1 VCAFGTALALSGNR
15 FVAPY
20 ALLAAPW
27 CARDLDEWW
36 RSRRWT
42 RAGANSWREALATSA
57 LCVAL
62 PLYEWTHYENRFGIH
77 PDDRREPVAAC
88 DFMQEHGIR
97 GRGFNDFFLGGYMLW
112 RFWPDPG
119 RLPYFDIHPEDK
131 SEAERLAYLRAFTST
146 SGWTALSRRR
156 EFDYALLSRLR
167 MRDPGLL
174 DALDADPGWSLVFA
188 DDAAAIF
195 VRRDGALAAL
205 ASRDGYL
212 LLPGGGRRTQVL
224 AQDLVRDPALAARLS
239 PELARQQR
247 ESSRTL
253 ASAPLRELCAAAAA
267 AAAPR

>member
-15 FVAPY
+15 FVATY

-97 GRGFNDFFLGGYMLW
+97 GRAFNDFFLGGFQQENLV
-112 RFWPDPG
+112 RSVLNPSSAPCVKKSNSLRDIS
-119 RLPYFDIHPEDK
+119 RDYFD
-131 SEAERLAYLRAFTST
+131 AESN
-146 SGWTALSRRR
+146 R
-156 EFDYALLSRLR
+156 EFVTEAAVAGTLVV
-167 MRDPGLL
+167 MAIVPIMAG
-174 DALDADPGWSLVFA
+174 VFA
-188 DDAAAIF
+188 VAH
-195 VRRDGALAAL
+195 
-205 ASRDGYL
+205 L
-212 LLPGGGRRTQVL
+212 LRVLPL
-224 AQDLVRDPALAARLS
+224 F
-239 PELARQQR
+239 
-247 ESSRTL
+247 
-253 ASAPLRELCAAAAA
+253 
-267 AAAPR
+267 